1 MKEIDENA
9 GGENDAGGE
18 ENEKEMQV
26 TAAETNAGNRRAG
39 AGALQVLCF
48 RKHFKFPFWGSLL
61 FGPAPNMK
69 QSNPILDP
77 VFSGKPNIGS
87 ACTFFVGTFKSI
99 FKF

>member
-1 MKEIDENA
+1 MSQHSLRLAAGRGKRQETEVKEIDENA

-48 RKHFKFPFWGSLL
+48 RKHFKFPF
-61 FGPAPNMK
+61 
-69 QSNPILDP
+69 
-77 VFSGKPNIGS
+77 
-87 ACTFFVGTFKSI
+87 
-99 FKF
+99 